1 MNPFVYQ
8 NPEQDLTGGSF
19 WDGLREVPG
28 AIESRIPTFDR
39 SLDTYFDRQF
49 AAIIEEWELV
59 TESDLKKLE
68 TRLGRVSDEIS
79 GLYTGKMAIE
89 VRAKE
94 LDELITSM
102 EKLL

>member
-1 MNPFVYQ
+1 MNPFVYR
-8 NPEQDLTGGSF
+8 NPEQELTGGSF

-68 TRLGRVSDEIS
+68 IRLGRVSDEIS
-79 GLYTGKMAIE
+79 SLYTGKMAIE
-89 VRAKE
+89 ARAKE

-102 EKLL
+102 EKSL